1 MDFKWTDEMA
11 ELRDTLRRFVAEEV
25 IPRSE
30 ILEKEDR
37 IPDELKKIVQARETD
52 NTFSLKKYLTLYP
65 YRTALMAF
73 YAVGGTAALYWTG
86 TAEFYTAL
94 VTGFAANSLSGAAD
108 K

>member
-1 MDFKWTDEMA
+1 MDAYLNMENLLVVLGTV
-11 ELRDTLRRFVAEEV
+11 LGIIGHV
-25 IPRSE
+25 
-30 ILEKEDR
+30 
-37 IPDELKKIVQARETD
+37 LKKIVQARETD